1 MNIGNQDI
9 NFKDMRCKIIILLGI
24 MRAFTA
30 CEPVDN
36 GYNTG
41 ISNGKHDCSMFE
53 YFQKDSYNWD
63 STMLMIQR
71 AGLESLFQGND
82 SSIPE
87 ITFWGPTNHSIRRF
101 MLNHDVQKI
110 SDMSLEFCRQVILM
124 HVMRG
129 RVMKS
134 DINFRI
140 PDASG
145 NIVGASTFLTEG
157 GVKLKAYREQG
168 EWGNVENAGAISLFL
183 LSETAGDTK
192 IPLASPDIE
201 TLTGV
206 VHSLNYNYTIGD
218 MLPAEDFEKLVE
230 DLM

>member
-1 MNIGNQDI
+1 MKKQ
-9 NFKDMRCKIIILLGI
+9 IILLLGI
-24 MRAFTA
+24 IGILAA
-30 CEPVDN
+30 CDPVDN

-41 ISNGKHDCSMFE
+41 ISSGKHDCSMME
-53 YFQKDSYNWD
+53 YLRGDSYNWD
-63 STMLMIQR
+63 STVLMIEK
-71 AGLESLFQGND
+71 AGLEALFSGND
-82 SSIPE
+82 PDMPQ

-101 MLNHDVQKI
+101 MLNHDIKRVK
-110 SDMSLEFCRQVILM
+110 DMSEAFCKQVILM
-124 HVMRG
+124 HVLNE

-145 NIVGASTFLTEG
+145 AIVGASTFTTVG
-157 GVKLKAYREQG
+157 GIKLKAYREQG
-168 EWGNVENAGAISLFL
+168 SWGEVENAGAISLFL
-183 LSETAGDTK
+183 LSESAGDAS

-201 TLTGV
+201 TLNGV

-218 MLPAEDFEKLVE
+218 MLPAEDFEQLVE